1 MRELSPPTQ
10 PPHPASS
17 QAVQVLN
24 PAPEEHFDRITRT
37 ALRLF
42 GVPIAFISL
51 IGKDRRWFKS
61 KQGVDSSDLPRWIP
75 FASLAAHGAPAV
87 VEDALADARL
97 SGNPLLSEQAPVR
110 FFAGWSL
117 HAPDGTRIGTF
128 AIADRRPRTM
138 DAADMDALRDLAQWT
153 ESELNNNTLQQALAA
168 ARESESRMHAVVD
181 NVADGII
188 TLDEYGVID
197 SMNPAA
203 LQIFGYA
210 PDELIGQDIKVLMPA
225 TYHHSHDSHLQKFR
239 DTGRTAIIG
248 VDREVTGRRKDG
260 SLFAME
266 LMVNEMWLKGRRGF
280 AGIVRDITARRESE
294 RRLLESSTL
303 LQALMGSTSSFVYV
317 RDMNGRF
324 LFTNKE
330 YEKVF
335 GFAPGEIVGRTVE
348 DVFPPELAA
357 HNRAMDREVL
367 RGEAEGRV
375 EDELLL
381 NDGTQSFLVVRS
393 PLRNEKGDVY
403 GVCGV
408 GTDITLRKKA
418 EQFKNEFISTVSH
431 ELRTPLT
438 SIRGALGLL
447 TGGVAGE
454 MPERAKSL
462 LAIANNNCERLVRLI
477 NDILDIE
484 KIESGHMRFEIATQ
498 RMLPLVEQALAS
510 TQHFAAQ
517 YQVRFEL
524 QADSVDAWV
533 AVDGDRL
540 VQVIVNLLSNA
551 AKFSPQGGEVLVRL
565 TQSAGTVR
573 LSIIDR
579 GEGIAPSF
587 RDRIFQ
593 KFAQADSS
601 DTRQKG
607 GSGLGLSISRAIVE
621 RHHGRVDFISEPGVR
636 TEFFVELP
644 MVSGMP
650 EAPHRRGRV
659 LIVEDDQ
666 DIARLL
672 GMMLTQAGM
681 SSDVAYDADQARQ
694 MLAEGGYE
702 AMTLDL
708 ALPREDGLSLLRW
721 MREQEGTRV
730 LPVVVVSAR
739 AEEGQR
745 TLTGGAVGILDWI
758 PKPIDEVRLLAAL
771 QGALRA
777 CKDQTPNVLHV
788 EDDRDVVEVVAA
800 MLRPAFRLTHAG
812 TLAEAREHL
821 ASQAFSLILLD
832 LLLPDGHGSEL
843 LGSLCGQNATTP
855 VVVFSVEEA
864 NQPMIDSVQ
873 AALVKSRTSNAQ
885 LLSILHDLIGPQ
897 QPEQKEAS

>member
-1 MRELSPPTQ
+1 MREPTPLTQ
-10 PPHPASS
+10 SHHLTAP
-17 QAVQVLN
+17 QAVQVLD
-24 PAPEEHFDRITRT
+24 PAPEERFERIIRT
-37 ALRLF
+37 ARRLF

-51 IGKDRRWFKS
+51 IGKDGHWFKS
-61 KQGVDSSDLPRWIP
+61 KQGVDNEDLPRWITV
-75 FASLAAHGAPAV
+75 AALAGRDAPAI
-87 VEDALADARL
+87 VEDAAADPRLAG
-97 SGNPLLSEQAPVR
+97 SPLLSEQPAVR
-110 FFAGWSL
+110 FFAGCSL
-117 HAPDGTRIGTF
+117 HAPDGTRLGTF
-128 AIADRRPRTM
+128 AVAGHQPRKM
-138 DAADMDALRDLAQWT
+138 DAGEMDALRDMAQWT
-153 ESELNNNTLQQALAA
+153 ESELNNATLQQALAT
-168 ARESESRMHAVVD
+168 ARESESRLHAVVD

-188 TLDEYGVID
+188 TLDEFGKIA
-197 SMNPAA
+197 SINPAA
-203 LQIFGYA
+203 MQIFGYPA
-210 PDELIGQDIKVLMPA
+210 DELIGQDIKMLMPP
-225 TYHHSHDSHLQKFR
+225 TYHHSHDNHLQKFR

-260 SLFAME
+260 SLFSME

-280 AGIVRDITARRESE
+280 AGIVRDITARRDSE
-294 RRLLESSTL
+294 RKLRESSTL
-303 LQALMGSTSSFVYV
+303 LHALMGSTSSFAYV
-317 RDMNGRF
+317 RDMKGRF
-324 LFTNKE
+324 LFANKE
-330 YEKVF
+330 YERVF
-335 GFAPGEIVGRTVE
+335 GFAPGEVLGKTVE
-348 DVFPPELAA
+348 DVFSPELAVY
-357 HNRAMDREVL
+357 NRSMDREVL
-367 RGEAEGRV
+367 QGDADTRV
-375 EDELLL
+375 EDELQL
-381 NDGTQSFLVVRS
+381 NDGAQSFLVVRA
-393 PLRNEKGDVY
+393 PLRTETGEVY

-447 TGGVAGE
+447 TGGVAGD

-462 LAIANNNCERLVRLI
+462 LDIANNNCERLVRLI

-517 YQVRFEL
+517 YKVHFEL
-524 QADSVDAWV
+524 LAEGADAWV

-540 VQVIVNLLSNA
+540 MQVIVNLLSNA
-551 AKFSPQGGEVLVRL
+551 AKFSPQGGTVQVRV
-565 TQSAGTVR
+565 TQSAGTLR
-573 LSIIDR
+573 LSVIDH

-587 RDRIFQ
+587 RERIFQ

-621 RHHGRVDFISEPGVR
+621 RHHGRIDFISEPGVR

-644 MVSGMP
+644 TVSGMP
-650 EAPHRRGRV
+650 KAPHQRGRV
-659 LIVEDDQ
+659 LVVEDDQ

-672 GMMLTQAGM
+672 GMMLSQAGM
-681 SSDVAYDADQARQ
+681 TSDIAYDAEEARR
-694 MLAEGGYE
+694 MLAANAYE

-721 MREQEGTRV
+721 MREQEGTRA

-771 QGALRA
+771 QGALRS
-777 CKDQTPNVLHV
+777 CKDKAQSVLHV

-800 MLRPAFRLTHAG
+800 MLRPAYRVTHAG
-812 TLAEAREHL
+812 TLAEARERL
-821 ASQAFSLILLD
+821 ANEPFSLILLD

-843 LGSLCGQNATTP
+843 LASLSGQNATTP

-864 NQPMIDSVQ
+864 NQPMIDGVQ

-885 LLSILHDLIGPQ
+885 LLSILHDLVGTH
-897 QPEQKEAS
+897 PEKKEVS